1 MTYETKNVDCLL
13 SLLASLI
20 YHFLLLL
27 QVGFLPAG
35 GPRKQLA
42 SPKRLQTSWFIML
55 GKLLYRSFGF
65 FAAKYGQAALS
76 PSDPW
81 LMHKPRQSLTASCW
95 LLVPLAWDANKLQFE
110 LGVPFS
116 WCRGTE
122 LPSRIPLHSASYHQ
136 LNQPNK
142 VYDKTRWNN
151 TPNVILIGRRFL
163 EHSLSLFFCGVYSQ
177 HTKSCYSPSVW
188 CSAWI
193 DFSLAAASCASMALS
208 RASWVWISR
217 SLILACSSKS
227 SFLGEAGQGKARPK
241 SQQRKTYTNVWRSNS
256 LHRLRC
262 LWDLYWQTPPKE
274 KLYSQLM
281 HLSLNGWCRWGSFA
295 SCLATHRSQKHHAVR
310 PHIASAAQNPWPSF
324 AEGGHPPW
332 APRKLFAWR

>member
-163 EHSLSLFFCGVYSQ
+163 EHSLSLFL
-177 HTKSCYSPSVW
+177 W
-188 CSAWI
+188 CL
-193 DFSLAAASCASMALS
+193 LAAHQIMLQSKCLMLRLNRFQPCGCVLRFNGTVPRQLGLNKPFLDPGLLIQIIFPGRS
-208 RASWVWISR
+208 RAR
-217 SLILACSSKS
+217 QSK
-227 SFLGEAGQGKARPK
+227 A
-241 SQQRKTYTNVWRSNS
+241 
-256 LHRLRC
+256 
-262 LWDLYWQTPPKE
+262 
-274 KLYSQLM
+274 
-281 HLSLNGWCRWGSFA
+281 
-295 SCLATHRSQKHHAVR
+295 
-310 PHIASAAQNPWPSF
+310 
-324 AEGGHPPW
+324 
-332 APRKLFAWR
+332 